1 MPSIKFADAIPDD
14 KILLY
19 IEGSAGQVGEILL
32 DTPQSLVSQLKEL
45 QETLRAPVSKNN
57 KRNTQHEFVCQY
69 KIQSIT
75 YHGALPLYTLTDL
88 AAHAIKTVVVL

>member
-45 QETLRAPVSKNN
+45 QKTLRAPVSKNN
-57 KRNTQHEFVCQY
+57 KETLNMNLYANIKSRVLLTTVLCH
-69 KIQSIT
+69 SIPLRT
-75 YHGALPLYTLTDL
+75 WLPMR
-88 AAHAIKTVVVL
+88 